1 MSPAAEGNNSE
12 LAMHTH
18 TPSLLPPSAIERNL
32 LDFNGEEKP
41 VLSWR

>member
-1 MSPAAEGNNSE
+1 MSPVPEGNNSE

-18 TPSLLPPSAIERNL
+18 TSSLLHSYAIERDS
-32 LDFNGEEKP
+32 LDFNGEEEP

>member
-1 MSPAAEGNNSE
+1 MSPVAEVNNSE

-18 TPSLLPPSAIERNL
+18 TPSLLPTYAIERNS